1 MRQQE
6 GRDTS
11 DANNSLTNDDK
22 DDQSTDVKPRRMGL
36 AVQIIIGLVLG
47 LICGIFFGEK
57 VAWLKIAGGIFIQL
71 LQIPVIP
78 YMSLA
83 LITGIGRMSLEQVK
97 ANAKMGGGVFLLNS
111 VLILIVVLLMPLSF
125 PDWPSASFFSTSQI
139 EEPPAIDYLNLFIPA
154 NPFNAYATAAI
165 PAIVLFSILI
175 GIAII
180 SLPNKNALL
189 EPLGV
194 LHTAMMKITKIIA
207 KLAPIGV
214 FALIAGFAGTFE
226 VEELMRLQVYI
237 VVYVLLTLMLSIV
250 IIPGIITVFTPLT
263 YREILVELRTPLI
276 TAFATSSS
284 LITLPLLMDSCKNL
298 VIRHKRLTV
307 DPKTAD
313 ASIDMLIPTFFTFP
327 NPSTM
332 LAISFILYA
341 GWHLGS
347 PISETSYPTLLL
359 AGVPSLFGGI
369 FVAVPFLLKLS
380 QLPSD
385 LFQLFILISVFIAR
399 FGVLLSSMH
408 YAAIGIIGT
417 LAGTGELRFRWLR
430 LIRVV
435 ATGSVL
441 TVPILLGVWAFYTHV
456 VVVPYT
462 KNDLLKSLDFSTPPQ
477 PSQVFTKVPE
487 NLVNLYENPAG
498 LDAIIQRGVLRVCYQ
513 PGEYP
518 SAFLN
523 AADPPQLV
531 GFDIEMAHRFADDL
545 DLPLEFL
552 PALSESDAKDFLD
565 RSVCD
570 IYMRKRA
577 VTLDRSR
584 KFGMSNPV
592 RTASLGI
599 IVKDHRRDEF
609 LNWDDI
615 QKMGKSF
622 HIGVEDTPGNMAY
635 LRTLLKDAT
644 IMPLKSMEQEIELLA
659 SASFD
664 IDAIADV
671 AEEGAAQ
678 TLLYPSFNLVVP
690 RPTISLPVSYAVARG
705 NNDLLTSFN
714 SWLMVKQSEGTVDK
728 LYRHWALGEAA
739 TVKKEPRW
747 SIIRNVLG
755 WVE

>member
-1 MRQQE
+1 MGQKE
-6 GRDTS
+6 EPATS
-11 DANNSLTNDDK
+11 DAIHPPEGNDK
-22 DDQSTDVKPRRMGL
+22 GTQESETKPRRMSL
-36 AVQIIIGLVLG
+36 AVQIIIGLILG

-57 VAWLKIAGGIFIQL
+57 VAWLKIIGGIFIKL

-83 LITGIGRMSLEQVK
+83 LITGIGRMTMEQVK

-111 VLILIVVLLMPLSF
+111 ALILIVVFMMPLSF
-125 PDWPSASFFSTSQI
+125 PDWPSASFFSTSQV
-139 EEPPAIDYLNLFIPA
+139 EDPPAIDFLNLFIPA
-154 NPFNAYATAAI
+154 NPFEAYAAAAI

-180 SLPNKNALL
+180 NLPNKNALL

-194 LHTAMMKITKIIA
+194 LHTAMMKITRIIA
-207 KLAPIGV
+207 KVAPIGV
-214 FALIAGFAGTFE
+214 FALIAGFSGTFQ

-237 VVYVLLTLMLSIV
+237 VAFVLLTIVLSIV

-263 YREILVELRTPLI
+263 YRDILLELRTPLI

-284 LITLPLLMDSCKNL
+284 LITLPLLIDGCKKL
-298 VIRHKRLTV
+298 VVKHEQLSV
-307 DPKTAD
+307 DKDTAD

-327 NPSTM
+327 NPSTI
-332 LAISFILYA
+332 LAISFIFYA

-347 PISETSYPTLLL
+347 PISLLFYPTLLL

-385 LFQLFILISVFIAR
+385 MFQLYILISVFIAR

-408 YAAIGIIGT
+408 YAAIGIVGT
-417 LAGTGELRFRWLR
+417 LAGTGGLRFRWLR

-441 TVPILLGVWAFYTHV
+441 IVPILFGVWAFYTHV

-477 PSQVFTKVPE
+477 PAKVFTSVPDE
-487 NLVNLYENPAG
+487 FINMHNRPAG
-498 LDAIIQRGVLRVCYQ
+498 PDEIIQRGVLRVCYQ
-513 PGEYP
+513 PDEYP

-523 AADPPQLV
+523 AATPPQLV
-531 GFDIEMAHRFADDL
+531 GFDIEMAHRFAHDL
-545 DLPLEFL
+545 RLPLEFL
-552 PALSESDAKDFLD
+552 PAVTENDAQKFLE
-565 RSVCD
+565 RGICD
-570 IYMRKRA
+570 IYMRTRA

-584 KFGMSNPV
+584 KFGMSIPV
-592 RTASLGI
+592 RTASLGL
-599 IVKDHRRDEF
+599 IVKDHRRDKF
-609 LNWDDI
+609 RSWNDI
-615 QKMGKSF
+615 RAMGKDF
-622 HIGVEDTPGNMAY
+622 HIGVENTPGNIAY
-635 LRTLLKDAT
+635 VRTLLNDAT
-644 IMPLKSMEQEIELLA
+644 IVPLENMDQVVELLG
-659 SASFD
+659 SDSFD
-664 IDAIADV
+664 VDAIADV

-690 RPTISLPVSYAVARG
+690 RPTISLPVAYAVARD
-705 NNDLLTSFN
+705 NDDLLTTFN
-714 SWLMVKQSEGTVDK
+714 SWLMVKQSEGTVDQ
-728 LYRHWALGEAA
+728 LYRHWALGKAA
-739 TVKKEPRW
+739 ELTREPRW
-747 SIIRNVLG
+747 SVIRNVLG
-755 WVE
+755 WVK